1 MKKIIFPII
10 ILSMILL
17 STSCDRV
24 EGPYVVINDQEGVTV
39 DFPDL
44 DPASVYRKVLI
55 EEYTGHRCPNCPT
68 GHEKLEELVTRFG
81 DTLIPVCIHATS
93 LAAPTAEFPD
103 DLRAEAGLELATDWQ
118 IDGIPAGVINRA
130 DEPMGSIPARWLS
143 KVNAVDR
150 TDIPAA
156 IQLINQFGVT
166 GAGILTAN
174 VKVTLL
180 KPYNG
185 QLRLSLFLVEDGIV
199 SPQLDGTEVLEDYVH
214 NHVLRSALN
223 GTYGI
228 KLTDATPENG
238 LDTYLLAS
246 SISFA
251 GTSWNPAHCSVVAIL
266 YDKENYDVLQVERCP
281 VTR

>member
-10 ILSMILL
+10 ILSVIILF
-17 STSCDRV
+17 TACDRV
-24 EGPYVVINDQEGVTV
+24 EGPYVVINDQDEVTV

-44 DPASVYRKVLI
+44 DPTTVFRKVLI
-55 EEYTGHRCPNCPT
+55 EEYTGHRCPNCPN
-68 GHEKLEELVTRFG
+68 GHEKLEELLTRFG

-93 LAAPTAEFPD
+93 LAAPTVEFPD

-156 IQLINQFGVT
+156 IQLINQYNENGLLKVN
-166 GAGILTAN
+166 A
-174 VKVTLL
+174 KVTMLESHDS
-180 KPYNG
+180 P
-185 QLRLSLFLVEDGIV
+185 LRLSLFIVEDGIV
-199 SPQLDGTEVLEDYVH
+199 SPQINGTETIENYVH
-214 NHVLRSALN
+214 NHVLRGSIN
-223 GTYGI
+223 GTYGQLLNGTGELSAGESCLYA
-228 KLTDATPENG
+228 KSFSFVGTNWKPE
-238 LDTYLLAS
+238 
-246 SISFA
+246 
-251 GTSWNPAHCSVVAIL
+251 HCSVVAIL
-266 YDKENYDVLQVERCP
+266 YDKNNYNVLQVERCP

>member
-156 IQLINQFGVT
+156 IQLINQYNENGLLKVN
-166 GAGILTAN
+166 A
-174 VKVTLL
+174 KVTLL
-180 KPYNG
+180 EPYIAP
-185 QLRLSLFLVEDGIV
+185 LRLSLFIVEDGIV
-199 SPQLDGTEVLEDYVH
+199 SPQINGTETIENYVH
-214 NHVLRSALN
+214 NHVLRGSIN
-223 GTYGI
+223 GTYGQ
-228 KLTDATPENG
+228 LLNGTGELDAGESYLYAKSFSFVGTNWKPE
-238 LDTYLLAS
+238 
-246 SISFA
+246 
-251 GTSWNPAHCSVVAIL
+251 HCSVVAIL
-266 YDKENYDVLQVERCP
+266 YDKNNYNVLQVERCP